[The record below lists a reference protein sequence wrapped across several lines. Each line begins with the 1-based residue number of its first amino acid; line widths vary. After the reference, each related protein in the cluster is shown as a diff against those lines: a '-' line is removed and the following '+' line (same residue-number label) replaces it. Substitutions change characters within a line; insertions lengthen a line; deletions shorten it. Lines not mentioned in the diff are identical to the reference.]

1 MTEKLLLD
9 ISDSIGRIELLML
22 QQRSK
27 DKNSPTQTVDSST
40 IGANTK
46 TGNKK
51 SGLESI
57 DPAVYDSV
65 TGMLTAMSKVSD
77 TNASAVGNIADTL
90 SKLSDVIKDVDMSK
104 LDSVSSTMSSISS
117 ALLGFGFKLTMATPF
132 LMSSRL
138 ALPIAENIIKSLSS
152 LPNISKDLSGT
163 EKLLSDVS
171 SITSSLFKVGASLT
185 LLAPLMITSVPG
197 LLMATTV
204 VLPLLSLMA
213 ITSIEN
219 HKKFQGMGES
229 MKDLSVG
236 LLYLTG
242 TFMLLSV
249 ASEYVPVT
257 PTAVITGFGLLLLSA
272 GVMSLIGMLPEGSI
286 EKGSKEVRHMSLSM
300 LIFGGSLALLS
311 MIGDTVAESGENIAI
326 GLGLMLLSGL
336 AFAGVGLLAPQIRQG
351 SLAVG
356 VMSLSLLVFSASL
369 VLSSALI
376 SAIPDGATSGLLGVG
391 LALITFGAIF
401 ALAGLVSSQ
410 IMQGSL
416 AVGVMS
422 LSLLVLGFTLG
433 YITEKWASVPGDM
446 LWKFPFFLFGLGVV
460 YALAGTVSPV
470 IMSGAVAFGLIGAS
484 LWVIG
489 KGLSSIVELADVD
502 PTTMDNIGSLLKG
515 MVNGVSGAFSDLGI
529 KDAVLLPGKLTAL
542 VGMAGSMWLLAKG
555 IRAWKDMNLSPTVI
569 QTLQSN
575 MTAVLS
581 TIPSVFA
588 QVGKLDAGG
597 SIKQASVLSILGI
610 TDGFSKGD
618 VERGIDATM
627 KLGKNLTELSK
638 GIISWKTMKIS
649 PAELTAIRD
658 NLVAVLSTIPSAFAD
673 IGKLEAGGRIRQT
686 SVLSIL
692 GLTEGFSKGDI
703 ERGIDSVSNL
713 GNTLSSLSKGVED
726 WKSMK
731 VSEQDIRAINTNIQ
745 AVLLT
750 IPSAFA
756 EVGKLNSGTQM
767 SSPSVLSV
775 LGFTDGFTKGHI
787 DQGIELVSGLSGSLL
802 KLKDSILV
810 WNDPKLS
817 PTNLKPALESVT
829 ALLSILPT
837 AFATIGK
844 ANEDSKS
851 TIGIF
856 GFETTIGDGDIDR
869 GVELVTELLQPLS
882 KVANIIRVL
891 SSVSS
896 NPKET
901 IYGVGFGTYA
911 FMHFTNKGLRL
922 ISKDTVT
929 KLNSIVSP
937 LERLTKIFDKLNR
950 GLKTHRDYLK
960 GIDPA
965 TLKTWESWINVLDKV
980 SKVDTARLVE
990 TVTASVNYSRALG
1003 QTSPDSM
1010 SSMVTAPVQRQESEG
1025 NIVSRA
1031 VDGIANTFKNLFGG
1045 GDKPTPKTVPAPTS
1059 TSTSRTVTSGG
1070 MDTATAQALLSAI
1083 EKLNSILEKKNSL

>member
-9 ISDSIGRIELLML
+9 INDSIGRIELIML
-22 QQRSK
+22 QQKGKSS
-27 DKNSPTQTVDSST
+27 SPTQTVDSST
-40 IGANTK
+40 INANSKSKNSKK
-46 TGNKK
+46 TGI
-51 SGLESI
+51 ESL
-57 DPAVYDSV
+57 DPATYDSV
-65 TGMLTAMSKVSD
+65 AGMLTAMSKVKD
-77 TNASAVGNIADTL
+77 TNASAIGNITDTL
-90 SKLSDVIKDVDMSK
+90 SKLTDVIKDVDITK
-104 LDSVSSTMSSISS
+104 IDSVSSTMSSISS
-117 ALLGFGFKLTMATPF
+117 ALLGFGFKLTLATPL
-132 LMSSRL
+132 LMTSRL
-138 ALPIAENIIKSLSS
+138 ALPIAESIIKSLSS

-163 EKLLSDVS
+163 EKLLTDVS
-171 SITSSLFKVGASLT
+171 SITSSLFKVGATLT

-213 ITSIEN
+213 ITSVEN
-219 HKKFQGMGES
+219 HSKFQGMQQS
-229 MKDLSVG
+229 MKDLSIG

-257 PTAVITGFGLLLLSA
+257 PTAIITGFGLLLLSA
-272 GVMSLIGMLPEGSI
+272 GAMSLIGMLPENSI
-286 EKGSKEVRHMSLSM
+286 ERGASVVKQISISM
-300 LIFGGSLALLS
+300 LIFGGSMAILSLVGEMIVESASGVAVGLS
-311 MIGDTVAESGENIAI
+311 MMV
-326 GLGLMLLSGL
+326 LSGL
-336 AFAGVGLLAPQIRQG
+336 AFAGVGLLAPQIKQG
-351 SLAVG
+351 SFAVA
-356 VMSLSLLVFSASL
+356 VMGLSLLVFSASL
-369 VLSSALI
+369 VLSSAI
-376 SAIPDGATSGLLGVG
+376 IQAMPDGTASGLLGVG

-410 IMQGSL
+410 ILQGSL
-416 AVGVMS
+416 SVGLMS
-422 LSLLVLGFTLG
+422 LSLLVFGFTLG
-433 YITEKWASVPGDM
+433 YLNEKWADVPTDF
-446 LWKFPFFLFGLGVV
+446 LWQFPLFLFGVGAVF
-460 YALAGTVSPV
+460 ALAGYASPL
-470 IMSGAVAFGLIGAS
+470 IMSGALAFGLIGAS

-489 KGLSSIVELADVD
+489 KGIESIVSVADTD
-502 PTTMDNIGSLLKG
+502 PMAMDNIGYLLKS

-588 QVGKLDAGG
+588 QIGKLDAGG
-597 SIKQASVLSILGI
+597 SIKQTSVLSILGI

-618 VERGIDATM
+618 VERGINATM

-638 GIISWKTMKIS
+638 GITAWKTMKIA
-649 PAELTAIRD
+649 PAELMAIRN

-673 IGKLEAGGRIRQT
+673 IGKLEAGGRIKQT
-686 SVLSIL
+686 TVLSIL
-692 GLTEGFSKGDI
+692 GITEGFSKGDV
-703 ERGIDSVSNL
+703 ERGIDSVSKL
-713 GNTLSSLSKGVED
+713 GDTLSSLSKGVED

-731 VSEQDIRAINTNIQ
+731 VSEQDIQAINTNIQ

-756 EVGKLNSGTQM
+756 EIGKLESGSQFY
-767 SSPSVLSV
+767 SPSVLSV
-775 LGFTDGFTKGHI
+775 LGFTDGFSKGHI
-787 DQGIELVSGLSGSLL
+787 EQGISLVSDLSGTLT

-817 PTNLKPALESVT
+817 PTNLKPALESIT
-829 ALLSILPT
+829 TLLGILPT
-837 AFATIGK
+837 AFATIGR

-851 TIGIF
+851 TIGMF
-856 GFETTIGDGDIDR
+856 GLETTIGDGDIDR
-869 GVELVTELLQPLS
+869 GVELVTELLHPLT
-882 KVANIIRVL
+882 KVANIIKVL
-891 SSVSS
+891 SSISS
-896 NPKET
+896 NPKDT
-901 IYGVGFGTYA
+901 IFGVGYGTYA

-937 LERLTKIFDKLNR
+937 LERLAKIFDKLNK

-965 TLKTWESWINVLDKV
+965 TLKTWESWITVLDKV
-980 SKVDTARLVE
+980 SKVDTAKLVE
-990 TVTASVNYSRALG
+990 TVTASVNYSRALA
-1003 QTSPDSM
+1003 QTPPDSIGT
-1010 SSMVTAPVQRQESEG
+1010 VITPPAVKQESEG
-1025 NIVSRA
+1025 NIVSRTI
-1031 VDGIANTFKNLFGG
+1031 DGITNTFKNLFGG
-1045 GDKPTPKTVPAPTS
+1045 GDKPTPKTTPATSS